1 MFSCFG
7 SENKMAEQSAEHF
20 TRFTAKYV
28 YKHDNNSMKTNDI
41 AIWSV
46 FADLNGPLSPKLSD
60 KDALLIWPYIDQ
72 G

>member
-1 MFSCFG
+1 
-7 SENKMAEQSAEHF
+7 MAEQSAEHF

-46 FADLNGPLSPKLSD
+46 FADLNGPLSPKLPD
-60 KDALLIWPYIDQ
+60 KDALLI
-72 G
+72 